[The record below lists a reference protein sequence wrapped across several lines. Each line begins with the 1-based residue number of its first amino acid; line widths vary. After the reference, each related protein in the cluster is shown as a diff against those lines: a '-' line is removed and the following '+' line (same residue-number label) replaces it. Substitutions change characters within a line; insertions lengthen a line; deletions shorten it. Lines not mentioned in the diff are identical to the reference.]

1 MATWGTPIEHGRF
14 TAPFGQQRPTGV
26 HLGTDIGPPRP
37 GQTGVPVYA
46 MGPGTVNRVGYTSIR
61 GHWLL
66 VVHDDG
72 TYSRYQHLATAP
84 TVGAGQRVQAAT
96 RVGTCGETGRAT
108 GIHLHLEAYPAGPNP
123 GESQN
128 GAINPETWASARG
141 INLRALGALPTTP
154 EDDMPLNDADKAWI
168 NAAIKAQTE
177 LALRVQFAPS
187 GEVSERQRIQL
198 DERVNLALRQQ
209 FTPSGEVS
217 NRVVNLLTT
226 QTTDIVARVKA

>member
-141 INLRALGALPTTP
+141 INLRALGALPSNPAPPTP
-154 EDDMPLNDADKAWI
+154 PVLEEDNVMPIFMRNTRGAVYALVPGKPKRHLTPQHWTLWSRLGGTLRGGDFNDAEIDMI
-168 NAAIKAQTE
+168 NA
-177 LALRVQFAPS
+177 
-187 GEVSERQRIQL
+187 QL
-198 DERVNLALRQQ
+198 
-209 FTPSGEVS
+209 
-217 NRVVNLLTT
+217 
-226 QTTDIVARVKA
+226 